1 LARIPFRSVLVT
13 TVGPARRTAL
23 TLGKMI
29 ERVDGM
35 LRRWPAAT
43 LALLVLAILFGAT
56 LLAAR

>member
-1 LARIPFRSVLVT
+1 
-13 TVGPARRTAL
+13 
-23 TLGKMI
+23 MI